1 MNSTPFHQGDKVVAY
16 CRYSEGDE
24 QGLKNQSTEEQAD
37 AIRRFCDDNGLQLVR
52 VFADPFASG
61 RSVAKRDHY
70 LEMLSFLLHKKK
82 PDVQGVVLWDF
93 ERYGRNYDQAQ
104 LDAARLRMAGYK
116 LFSLQQP
123 ITDNSPFAH
132 VLEAMYFASAQ
143 NQSDMISADVKRSLQ
158 NSFTKYKVIPRS
170 CIGFGWIPEAVDM
183 GFFSDGS
190 KRIGYKAVPDPDKAD
205 LIRMAVKA
213 RLKGASY
220 TQCRE
225 LLGGKSNLNVKRLF
239 SNPLLIGRMTY
250 GESTIEDYCPPII
263 DKQTFDALQIFERSH
278 PRKQIGRQ
286 GGWSP
291 NPPMLSGLLYCAECG
306 DQMYITRRKVKGH
319 LYCTYRCRNRCY
331 AGVKQ
336 DILDP
341 FIISLCCERI
351 LTEENVR
358 TWIND
363 LSATEDTEAMQD
375 LIDATEKELSTVER
389 KISNAVDL
397 LLDHPSEALTKRLS
411 EMESRRDELKNRLK
425 TLTQREFSAF
435 DADTLYKSTIELINR
450 LKCVLGASDTSDTEK
465 RTALSTFI
473 RSIIVSPD
481 HLVRINYIPPSFK
494 PKVGHQSDILPPTFK
509 DKMSGV
515 GLQSA
520 HNVSAPP
527 EGSYSETQRII
538 R

>member
-225 LLGGKSNLNVKRLF
+225 ILGGKSNLNVKRLF
-239 SNPLLIGRMTY
+239 ANQLLIGRMTY
-250 GESTIEDYCPPII
+250 GETTIEDYCAQII
-263 DKQTFDALQIFERSH
+263 DRQTFDALQIFERSH

-286 GGWSP
+286 GGWSAD
-291 NPPMLSGLLYCAECG
+291 PPMLSGLLYCAKCG
-306 DQMYITRRKVKGH
+306 DPMYINRRKSKGH
-319 LYCTYRCRNRCY
+319 LYCTYRCKNKCT
-331 AGVKQ
+331 AGVRQ
-336 DILDP
+336 DVLDP
-341 FIISLCCERI
+341 FIIGLCCDRI

-358 TWIND
+358 TWISD
-363 LSATEDTEAMQD
+363 LSNTDDTEAMQD

-389 KISNAVDL
+389 KITTAVDL

-411 EMESRRDELKNRLK
+411 EMESRREELRNRLK
-425 TLTQREFSAF
+425 TLTQRDSDAF
-435 DADTLYKSTIELINR
+435 DSDTLYKSTIELVIR
-450 LKCVLGASDTSDTEK
+450 LKCVLSASTTSDSEK
-465 RTALSTFI
+465 RKALMTFV
-473 RSIIVSPD
+473 RSITVSPD
-481 HLVRINYIPPSFK
+481 HLVRISYIPPSFK
-494 PKVGHQSDILPPTFK
+494 PKVVTQHDIVPPPFN
-509 DKMSGV
+509 DKTGGV
-515 GLQSA
+515 VTQSA
-520 HNVSAPP
+520 RNASAPP
-527 EGSYSETQRII
+527 EGTYSESQRIT
-538 R
+538 